1 MAGRFWLGEHP
12 CEAGNPQHGYS
23 WKAGF
28 QRLTMKSMQLPLA
41 TFIISICLAG
51 QAIGQASTA
60 PSSTAPTAQEN
71 AAKAKALLDQAI
83 QALGGQAYLALQDM
97 SQQGR
102 TYSFHRGEAT
112 NAGIQF
118 WRFVKFPD
126 RERTELTKQRDVAY
140 VYNGDQGYEITFKG
154 TATVDAKAL
163 TEFLRRREHSL
174 EWVLRRWIN
183 EPGVALFYEGSA
195 VAADKPA
202 EQVTILN
209 GKNDSVTLF
218 LDSTTHL
225 PLKKTFTWRDPS
237 DNLRNTEDEI
247 FDAYR
252 PTQGIMTPYSIT
264 RFYNGEM
271 SNQRFLNT
279 VTYNNGL
286 SDSMF
291 AAKTTYD
298 PNSLP
303 KKEK

>member
-1 MAGRFWLGEHP
+1 MEGRRVIRAVDTAG
-12 CEAGNPQHGYS
+12 CEFSASNEI
-23 WKAGF
+23 
-28 QRLTMKSMQLPLA
+28 KSMQLTLA
-41 TFIISICLAG
+41 ILIFSICLAG
-51 QAIGQASTA
+51 QVSGQTGSA
-60 PSSTAPTAQEN
+60 PSSSAPTAQEN
-71 AAKAKALLDQAI
+71 SAKAKTLLDQAI
-83 QALGGQAYLALQDM
+83 QALGGQTYLNLQDM

-118 WRFVKFPD
+118 WRFVRFPD
-126 RERTELTKQRDVAY
+126 RERVELTKQRDVAY

-154 TATVDAKAL
+154 TAALDAKTL
-163 TEFLRRREHSL
+163 TEFLRRRDHSL

-202 EQVTILN
+202 DQVTILN
-209 GKNDSVTLF
+209 SKNDSVTLF

-225 PLKKTFTWRDPS
+225 PLKKTFTWRDPT

-286 SDSMF
+286 NDSMF

-298 PNSLP
+298 PTTLP
-303 KKEK
+303 PRKK